1 MTFTAYIQRQKSLIR
16 SRRAGEQREQREEVI
31 ADCETEKFCGCNTEK
46 LIDDLILLKGLN
58 TAERER
64 YSKIFQYE
72 YC

>member
-16 SRRAGEQREQREEVI
+16 SRRECEREPKRRQEEDV
-31 ADCETEKFCGCNTEK
+31 CGYDTEK
-46 LIDDLILLKGLN
+46 LIDGLISLKGLN

-64 YSKIFQYE
+64 YSKIFSYE